1 MRDDRPGNHVL
12 PQRVA
17 LRLAAVLALHL
28 TASAGVRGLIVKG
41 EALAWQGIRAP
52 RSSAD
57 VDLWVDPRRFEA
69 ALAALRAAG
78 WARRPEALSW
88 TLFIDHSVTLV
99 HPWWP
104 CDIDVHRSFPGALSA
119 ESTVFESIWASRV
132 LMPYEESAVPVPDR
146 AHHVVVH
153 ALHHLR
159 SGRSAD
165 SRAAVERLAV
175 LVGGWSAADREAV
188 RDASVELGA
197 QGPLAVLLE
206 EWGVPA
212 DADPAHR
219 TGQSLWEV
227 RRRSDRHTFNWLH
240 AIAIAPWRLKGLLI
254 ARAVFPTRA
263 DLEASH
269 PALVERPRSI
279 VRLRIRAERS
289 LRGLRRLPS
298 AVADL
303 REVARLGRADERS
316 GDRTVI
322 PPAEHLGET
331 AVAAPAAA
339 VDDPRSPRSNDGQAP
354 SAGFVVESDGDDVYV
369 LDLGRP
375 DEAPVV
381 LSSSGYEIWRRALV
395 HGESSAAIV
404 RDLSGVFGIDPH
416 LIEEDVENFVAD
428 LARYFPTAA
437 PRSTGGGR

>member
-1 MRDDRPGNHVL
+1 MHGDRSEKHVL
-12 PQRVA
+12 PQHVA

-28 TASAGVRGLIVKG
+28 TASAGVRGLVVKG
-41 EALAWQGIRAP
+41 EALAWQGIRTP
-52 RSSAD
+52 RTSAD
-57 VDLWVDPRRFEA
+57 VDLWVDPSRFEP

-99 HPWWP
+99 HPRWP
-104 CDIDVHRSFPGALSA
+104 CDIDLHRSFPGALAA
-119 ESTVFESIWASRV
+119 ESAVFESIWASRV

-165 SRAAVERLAV
+165 SRAAVEQLV
-175 LVGGWSAADREAV
+175 VVVGGWSTADREAV

-197 QGPLAVLLE
+197 QGPLAALLG

-212 DADPAHR
+212 EADPAHR

-263 DLEASH
+263 DLEAGH
-269 PALVERPRSI
+269 PTLVEHPRST

-303 REVARLGRADERS
+303 LAVARLERTDERS
-316 GDRTVI
+316 GDGIVI
-322 PPAEHLGET
+322 PPAEHLVER
-331 AVAAPAAA
+331 AVAAAA
-339 VDDPRSPRSNDGQAP
+339 VDDPWSPRSDSARAP
-354 SAGFVVESDGDDVYV
+354 SADFVVEFDGDDVYV
-369 LDLGRP
+369 LDLSRP
-375 DEAPVV
+375 DEGPVV
-381 LSSSGYEIWRRALV
+381 LSGSGYEIWRRAVL

-404 RDLSGVFGIDPH
+404 RDLSGVFGVDSH
-416 LIEEDVENFVAD
+416 VIEEDVENFVAD
-428 LARYFPTAA
+428 LAPYFPTAV
-437 PRSTGGGR
+437 PGSTGGGR